1 VASDVQFMRAIDQ
14 ESPSTPF
21 AGIAGK
27 GPLAAA
33 LNGVQTL
40 ADSEEPQS
48 ARKRIKRFIL
58 PS

>member
-1 VASDVQFMRAIDQ
+1 
-14 ESPSTPF
+14 
-21 AGIAGK
+21 
-27 GPLAAA
+27 
-33 LNGVQTL
+33 VQTL